1 MFAGLKLLGRSGRPA
16 AAAEPPKAKSATPD
30 RSSSDENASQRDKSQ
45 TPGRVG
51 AALSASQNK
60 GRPAARATRS
70 TASTLV
76 EVDEDPADEEE

>member
-30 RSSSDENASQRDKSQ
+30 RSSSDENSSQRDKSQ

-51 AALSASQNK
+51 AAL
-60 GRPAARATRS
+60 
-70 TASTLV
+70 
-76 EVDEDPADEEE
+76 